1 VPSVPAFLV
10 ARAEKTLA
18 HLCLI
23 AWRREVHSRQS
34 VCKVLQPTW
43 AAEAR
48 HLLRRTWVLWRPL
61 GRLQRQKATLSKLA
75 SANIEREASAFLRR
89 VLVAWREKVALS
101 HSGSASKG
109 DHASVGTVPL
119 LGGPEAVLRP
129 NNKAELQMRSG
140 MAASSNRQHP
150 LSHWTCPKRSRTA
163 FYEKAT
169 RHRRHRHRHA
179 GVPCQELRRSL
190 MCSLRKKGSKKQQ
203 RWLRFRAPSYQLH
216 GRVEFNGG
224 QLCGQSRGTL
234 VAQDC
239 NGPVN
244 AIT

>member
-1 VPSVPAFLV
+1 MPRLRCGFVGSHKLPRSCGESSL
-10 ARAEKTLA
+10 RGGRRL
-18 HLCLI
+18 HCL
-23 AWRREVHSRQS
+23 
-34 VCKVLQPTW
+34 T
-43 AAEAR
+43 
-48 HLLRRTWVLWRPL
+48 L
-61 GRLQRQKATLSKLA
+61 GRLPKVITRV
-75 SANIEREASAFLRR
+75 SALFHFWVDPKQCS
-89 VLVAWREKVALS
+89 
-101 HSGSASKG
+101 
-109 DHASVGTVPL
+109 DPTT
-119 LGGPEAVLRP
+119 
-129 NNKAELQMRSG
+129 RSG